1 MFIVFTS
8 ASCKCEPL
16 VLFLTRTAA
25 TMMMIIIMVVMTI
38 AIMVVMKTMMTVAIT
53 MMVTI
58 HEHLRGHDHHDG
70 YDSGHDAAALA
81 DDAHDVVD
89 AAMVM
94 VLMCTGVGH
103 DSFKN
108 VNVCLQDDG

>member
-16 VLFLTRTAA
+16 VLFLTTAA

-70 YDSGHDAAALA
+70 YDSCHDAAALA